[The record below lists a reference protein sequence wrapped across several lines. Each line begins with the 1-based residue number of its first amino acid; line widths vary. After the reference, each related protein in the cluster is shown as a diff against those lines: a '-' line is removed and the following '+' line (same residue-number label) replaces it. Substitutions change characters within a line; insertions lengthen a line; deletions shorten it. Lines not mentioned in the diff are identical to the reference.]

1 MPATREQQAEQRIR
15 RHRARLLIHAPFYGA
30 VGAELDLV
38 IDPACDTAWTNGK
51 AIGFNPDFA
60 LDLPGD
66 HLTGVVAH
74 EILHVAMR
82 HNYRRGDR
90 DQSIWN
96 EACDYAINGVLV
108 RDGFTLPDGALLD
121 DAYANL
127 SAEQIYAQLVDR
139 DDQDEQQQGDQSG
152 GDESGDDDQ
161 PQQSGQGSQDNQQGD
176 TQDNQG
182 GGGQPGEVRDAGDD
196 APSQDDWRT
205 KIVGHAKLAKNL
217 HAVYGQNDSDAAD
230 IAAGDAKK
238 ASVNWRDVLQ
248 QFLTRTAQDDY
259 SWARPNR
266 RHLSGDLHMPSLVSE
281 GAGVIAVAIDT
292 SGSVDEAQ
300 LQRFLGELQG
310 VVDQIQPERVLVWCV
325 DTRVRGGTQTFER
338 GDLIQPRVLGGG
350 GTRFEPAFQ
359 AVDDSHEDI
368 ACLIYFTDGM
378 ARMPETAPTVPTLW
392 AITQPEARH
401 QQMIR
406 TYSFVDAPTFG
417 DTIYIEA

>member
-15 RHRARLLIHAPFYGA
+15 RHRARLLIHAPFYGS

-66 HLTGVVAH
+66 NLTGVVAH

-90 DQSIWN
+90 DRELWN
-96 EACDYAINGVLV
+96 VACDYAINGVLV
-108 RDGFTLPDGALLD
+108 RDGFVLPDGALLD
-121 DAYANL
+121 DRFANL
-127 SAEQIYAQLVDR
+127 SAEQIYAQLVD
-139 DDQDEQQQGDQSG
+139 DEQQGDDQSG
-152 GDESGDDDQ
+152 GDQQQPDDQ

-182 GGGQPGEVRDAGDD
+182 GGSQPGDVRDAPED
-196 APSQDDWRT
+196 APTEDDWRT

-217 HAVYGQNDSDAAD
+217 HAVYGQSDSDAAD

-259 SWARPNR
+259 SWSRPNR
-266 RHLSGDLHMPSLVSE
+266 RHLSGDLHMPSLVSD
-281 GAGVIAVAIDT
+281 GAGVIAIAIDT
-292 SGSVDEAQ
+292 SGSVDENQ
-300 LQRFLGELQG
+300 LRRFLGEVQG
-310 VVDQIQPERVLVWCV
+310 VVDQIRPERVLVWTV
-325 DTRVRGGTQTFER
+325 DTKVRGGTQTFER
-338 GDLIQPRVLGGG
+338 GDTIDPRIQGGG
-350 GTRFEPAFQ
+350 GTRFEPAFE
-359 AVDDSHEDI
+359 ALADSHEDV

-378 ARMPETAPTVPTLW
+378 ARMPETAPTVPVLW
-392 AITQPEARH
+392 AITQAEARH
-401 QQMIR
+401 QQMIQ

-417 DTIYIEA
+417 ETIYIEA